1 MTNIASHLFVILPEL
16 IISFMAMFILILDLY
31 IKDKDRTLIFSL
43 TQLTLLAAGVATAG
57 FGFHEPRLAF
67 NNMFV
72 SDSLSLYLK
81 SLSYISLS
89 MVLIYSRTYLKQKKL
104 WTGEFLSLS
113 LFSLLGIMIM
123 ISSHNLL
130 VMYMGLELLSL
141 CLYSLVAIH
150 RDNLN
155 ASEAAIKYFILG
167 ALASG
172 LLLYGMSMLYGFSGS
187 LDLSVIAALISE
199 NNIEPSLLVFGLVFI
214 VVGIAFKL
222 GAVPF
227 QMWVPDVYQGAP
239 LPVTMLISSVP
250 KFAAVAM
257 VIRLLFIGLEG
268 VSADWEQMLLIM
280 ALLSMAI
287 GNITAIAQIN
297 IKRMLAYSTISHV
310 GFILLGLMSGS
321 IIGLSA
327 ALFYTACYVL
337 MTLAAFGLIIS
348 ISSKDAD
355 IELIDDLKGLNSRN
369 SWAAGILMISMLS
382 MAGIPPTVGFYAKFT
397 VLQSALN
404 EGFPVAV
411 IFAVLMTLIGM
422 YYYLRIIKIMYF
434 DTPVKKN
441 KIHISYDMVWA
452 LTINAAGLL
461 ILGIL
466 PKSLM
471 SFAALSAF
479 ISLQ

>member
-239 LPVTMLISSVP
+239 LPVTMLLSSVP
-250 KFAAVAM
+250 KFAAIAM

-287 GNITAIAQIN
+287 GNITAIAQTN
-297 IKRMLAYSTISHV
+297 IKRMLAYSTISHI

-321 IIGLSA
+321 VIGLSA
-327 ALFYTACYVL
+327 ALFYIACYVL

-397 VLQSALN
+397 ILQSALN
-404 EGFPVAV
+404 EGFPTAV
-411 IFAVLMTLIGM
+411 IFAVLMALIGM

-434 DTPVKKN
+434 DVPVKKN
-441 KIHISYDMVWA
+441 KIHISYDMVLA
-452 LTINAAGLL
+452 LTINAAGLI

-471 SFAALSAF
+471 SFAALSTF